1 MKQESET
8 ILVTGASGLLGNALV
23 RRLRNIGSDTVLAPT
38 RSELNLLD
46 RHTVL
51 AYFEKHKP
59 TVVYHLAALVFGLG
73 GNSKNQMRSL
83 DENTQ
88 LNANLF
94 SALFEYPASELFF
107 AGTVASYPFP
117 YKSMPL
123 KEADFFLGLPH
134 GGEFGYAMAKRH
146 AFPFLDILAREKA
159 VTYTYGILTNLY
171 GPGDRFD
178 VENGHVVPS
187 LIAKANKAAKEKTAL
202 KVWGSGNATR
212 DFLYIDDAARA
223 IEHCISQHHDP
234 DFANQLVNIS
244 SAKEVS
250 IRHLAECVAESSGGV
265 ALEFDTSGA
274 EGVPRRVIDNTKLL
288 ASGFNGF
295 TSIEDGIKA
304 TCEWYAENLGRAR
317 Q

>member
-1 MKQESET
+1 MAQKNET

-23 RRLRNIGSDTVLAPT
+23 QQLRSSGFKKILTPS
-38 RSELNLLD
+38 RSELDLMD
-46 RHTVL
+46 RVAVE
-51 AYFEKHKP
+51 AYFARHRP
-59 TVVYHLAALVFGLG
+59 ATVYHLAALVFGLG

-83 DENTQ
+83 DENTH

-94 SALFEYPASELFF
+94 SALFAHPTQKVFF

-117 YKSMPL
+117 YTSMPL
-123 KEADFFLGLPH
+123 VEEEFFNGIPH

-146 AFPFLDILAREKA
+146 AYAFMDILAREKGT
-159 VTYTYGILTNLY
+159 TYTYGILTNLY

-187 LIAKANKAAKEKTAL
+187 LVAKANKAAEQGTPL
-202 KVWGSGNATR
+202 KVWGSGEATR

-223 IEHCISQHHDP
+223 IEHCVDQQDDLS
-234 DFANQLVNIS
+234 FSNQLVNIS
-244 SAKEVS
+244 SAQEVS
-250 IRHLAECVAESSGGV
+250 IKHLAELVAKHSNGIE
-265 ALEFDTSGA
+265 LEYDKSGA
-274 EGVPRRVIDNTKLL
+274 VGVPRRVIDNARLL
-288 ASGFNGF
+288 GSGFNGF

-304 TCEWYAENLGRAR
+304 TCEWYAANLGVAR